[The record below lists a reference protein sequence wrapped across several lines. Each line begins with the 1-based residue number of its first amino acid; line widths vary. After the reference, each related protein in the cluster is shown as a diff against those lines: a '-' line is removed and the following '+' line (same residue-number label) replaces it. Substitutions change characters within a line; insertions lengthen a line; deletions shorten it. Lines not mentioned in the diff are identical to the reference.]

1 MSLPC
6 DTKLSY
12 YKTCPITDNYDLT
25 PDISILKDETKY
37 ISKII
42 FNLVFGG
49 QTKNILHAS
58 WHVIY
63 AITVFK
69 TQNYDHTIK
78 FKATQIKIVLILIL
92 EDGRN

>member
-1 MSLPC
+1 MSLRC

-25 PDISILKDETKY
+25 PDISIFEDETKY

-49 QTKNILHAS
+49 QTKNDFWL
-58 WHVIY
+58 IY

-78 FKATQIKIVLILIL
+78 FKSTQFKIVLILIL